1 MYPSY
6 LALKD
11 SGEAIVFLGI
21 PVKLATY
28 SASVV
33 PILLVVWAGI
43 KSWADA
49 TAGLTALPVY
59 IGGEGMSNFFNA
71 IMMVIICSVV
81 KFIVAYIL
89 GGKYA
94 KEEVKKCL
102 IIKIYLYQYLN
113 KERII

>member
-1 MYPSY
+1 MHPSY

-33 PILLVVWAGI
+33 PILLVVWAGF

-94 KEEVKKCL
+94 KEEVKKML
-102 IIKIYLYQYLN
+102 NYQNLFIPVS
-113 KERII
+113 K